1 MKASRNTLRD
11 NSLHFYGKICIT
23 HLPSENI
30 SICLHSSFEEAIC
43 IFVKIWN
50 SYRLIEQKYLHLP
63 IGILNSIFS
72 FPESYGG
79 AKDGFQVNLDLL
91 REVAKV

>member
-1 MKASRNTLRD
+1 MKKQYD
-11 NSLHFYGKICIT
+11 
-23 HLPSENI
+23 
-30 SICLHSSFEEAIC
+30 

-50 SYRLIEQKYLHLP
+50 SYRLIEQKDLHLP
-63 IGILNSIFS
+63 TGILNSIFS

-91 REVAKV
+91 REVAKMLEVLQENQDFLDVPLGLSL